1 MRTRVKICGL
11 RSVDNALQAVAAG
24 ADALG
29 LVFYPKSPRNVTLEQ
44 AADICRALPPFVSK
58 VALVVNPTVELVQQI
73 IEQVGVDVIQ
83 FHGEETQSFCESFG
97 VPWYKAV
104 RVKDQQAVD
113 QALILFNRANALL
126 LDAYVA
132 GVLGGTGESFDWAL
146 VPQNGPNIIL
156 AGGLDVHNVAQAIS
170 VAHPYAVD
178 VSGGVEIEKGVKDPV
193 KMQAFVEQV
202 LSPVKG

>member
-11 RSVDNALQAVAAG
+11 CSVDNALQAVSAG
-24 ADALG
+24 ADAIG

-73 IEQVGVDVIQ
+73 IEQVGVDVVQ
-83 FHGEETQSFCESFG
+83 FHGEETQAFCESFG
-97 VPWYKAV
+97 VPWYKAI
-104 RVKDQQAVD
+104 RVKNQQAVD
-113 QALILFNRANALL
+113 QALSEFDRANALL

-132 GVLGGTGESFDWAL
+132 GVPGGTGESFDWAL
-146 VPQNGPNIIL
+146 VPQNGPSIIL
-156 AGGLDVHNVAQAIS
+156 AGGLDEQNVAKAIS

-178 VSGGVEIEKGVKDPV
+178 VSGGVEIDKGVKDPV

-202 LSPVKG
+202 LSPIGG